1 MNACAFSPMNSCMV
15 HFVRAAQGVDT
26 RAREKTL
33 AGCCSLAQERNRIRG
48 QTAGVQNN
56 GGELILPEWQ
66 RREVKVEQMLF
77 HRDLLRNHPALQD
90 DGGHGAWLQISINSR
105 ELHRDVVR
113 DTYLTA
119 TGSAERE
126 RQARFAKATAM
137 SGKHESPSQGDRDAS
152 RGRTCTPTTDW
163 WIRVETCG
171 LATATRPRTNIAG
184 CSSAPLH
191 HAATHGNVART
202 TARRRLGIA
211 ESHPRQWREQRFS
224 KSSLSTVQLKTGH
237 RDSDL
242 HPPPSLRLLS

>member
-1 MNACAFSPMNSCMV
+1 MV
-15 HFVRAAQGVDT
+15 HFVRAAQGVDA

-66 RREVKVEQMLF
+66 RREVKVEQMLL
-77 HRDLLRNHPALQD
+77 HRDLLRNEPALQD

-126 RQARFAKATAM
+126 RQARIARATAM
-137 SGKHESPSQGDRDAS
+137 HRVDAPA
-152 RGRTCTPTTDW
+152 RRPPTGGFSSKPVGW
-163 WIRVETCG
+163 
-171 LATATRPRTNIAG
+171 RPRRV
-184 CSSAPLH
+184 H
-191 HAATHGNVART
+191 ART
-202 TARRRLGIA
+202 SPGARPRRSTMRQRTVTLPEPLLGGGDWA
-211 ESHPRQWREQRFS
+211 LRLRPVHPRPSNELMAGTVLQVLPFC
-224 KSSLSTVQLKTGH
+224 VQLLK
-237 RDSDL
+237 SQ
-242 HPPPSLRLLS
+242 